1 MDPFVTLI
9 YEELYTLVGKSV
21 QIVFSIGILVALF
34 FMGESL
40 TYFTVKYS

>member
-1 MDPFVTLI
+1 MDPFVTLLS
-9 YEELYTLVGKSV
+9 EELYTLAGKSV
-21 QIVFSIGILVALF
+21 QIVVSIGNLVVLF